1 MSTTNNISVPDS
13 LPQAD
18 LPPVNGVCP
27 RLLFIDD
34 DPRAQQTLQMVL
46 SDSYDVVSSYT
57 GRSGVERVREEDPD
71 LVLLDINLPDQDGFK
86 SLEQIVSIPASPP
99 VVMLTVYLIYN
110 DLVKNDSIDYRRRY
124 TLR

>member
-1 MSTTNNISVPDS
+1 MSTTENLPLPDS

-34 DPRAQQTLQMVL
+34 DLRAQETLQMVL

-57 GRSGVERVREEDPD
+57 GRSGVERARDEDLD

-86 SLEQIVSIPASPP
+86 SLEHIVSIPASPP

-110 DLVKNDSIDYRRRY
+110 DLDKSDCTD
-124 TLR
+124 